1 MSKKF
6 VVLPIICIA
15 TIISSAQTSL
25 SSELAKIDVT
35 TLKAETAKK
44 PAWVFATVEEGL
56 HFDPWRN
63 KKTVKTWTTSERKTV
78 DGYMKRLQVKY
89 GRLLKRAGSLT
100 LVRITQKEPGYNPCA
115 MTFAG
120 AVFIPDR
127 FFHEERE
134 TVRFGTILHEITHS
148 ADWGNLI
155 SNSAEWVKYSSKLK
169 VGNPPQ
175 YPVDLN
181 ELLAWAMEFFEE
193 KNKLYD
199 SAEFAKQFLPKLLDG
214 PQEYDD
220 YNRLSMKSSL
230 AFKQRKYMLSIKLAE
245 EAEQLFPSTPK
256 PHMTKSICFAMLG
269 RATKGLN
276 ECTIALSCFDSAK
289 VPHYSD
295 DYLDALCIKASCLN
309 GLERFDEAEKTID
322 FVVASPNK
330 YAQRRAKSIKQ
341 RIQEARKQAKKQ
353 PIVSPGSSK

>member
-15 TIISSAQTSL
+15 TIISSTQTSL
-25 SSELAKIDVT
+25 SSELSKIDVT

-56 HFDPWRN
+56 HFDPWRD

-115 MTFAG
+115 STFAG

-127 FFHEERE
+127 FFQEDLE

-155 SNSAEWVKYSSKLK
+155 SNSPEWVTYSKKLK
-169 VGNPPQ
+169 IGNPPM

-181 ELLAWAMEFFEE
+181 ELLAFAMEVHEE
-193 KNKLYD
+193 KNKRYD
-199 SAEFAKQFLPKLLDG
+199 SVEFEKQFLPKLVSG
-214 PQEYDD
+214 PPEYDD
-220 YNRLSMKSSL
+220 FNHLSMKMSL
-230 AFKQRKYMLSIKLAE
+230 AFKQRKYVLAINLAD
-245 EAEQLFPSTPK
+245 EAEALFPSTPK
-256 PHMTKSICFAMLG
+256 PHVIKAFCLG
-269 RATKGLN
+269 VISKVEQGLS
-276 ECTIALSCFDSAK
+276 ECTIALKCYDAAR
-289 VPHYSD
+289 VPPYCD
-295 DYLDALCIKASCLN
+295 DYLNALYLQASL
-309 GLERFDEAEKTID
+309 LHTLQRFDEAEKLID
-322 FVVASPNK
+322 KVISSPNRCALK
-330 YAQRRAKSIKQ
+330 RAKRLKQ
-341 RIQEARKQAKKQ
+341 QIQEARKR
-353 PIVSPGSSK
+353 G

>member
-1 MSKKF
+1 MSKTI
-6 VVLPIICIA
+6 VVLTIICIA
-15 TIISSAQTSL
+15 TIISSTQTSL

-56 HFDPWRN
+56 HYDPWRN

-115 MTFAG
+115 MAFAG

-155 SNSAEWVKYSSKLK
+155 SNSAEWVKYSKKLK
-169 VGNPPQ
+169 IGNPPQ
-175 YPVDLN
+175 YPVDHN
-181 ELLAWAMEFFEE
+181 ELLAWSMELYEE
-193 KNKLYD
+193 KSKFY
-199 SAEFAKQFLPKLLDG
+199 SSVEFEKQFLPKLIGG

-220 YNRLSMKSSL
+220 FNHLSMKSSL
-230 AFKQRKYMLSIKLAE
+230 ALKQRKYMLAVKLAE
-245 EAEQLFPSTPK
+245 EAEALFPTTPK
-256 PHMTKSICFAMLG
+256 PHELKAICLG
-269 RATKGLN
+269 MIGKASEALN
-276 ECTIALSCFDSAK
+276 ESLLAIKYLDSVN
-289 VPHYSD
+289 VPPYSD
-295 DYLDALCIKASCLN
+295 DYLDMLYLQAATLADLD
-309 GLERFDEAEKTID
+309 RFDVAEKVID
-322 FVVASPNK
+322 KVILCPNK
-330 YAQRRAKSIKQ
+330 FALNRAKRLKQ

-353 PIVSPGSSK
+353 PGINPASSK